1 MSDVYETPDRKPQ
14 PYRCRGCGSYF
25 SVRTG
30 TVMGN
35 SRLPL
40 LKWIFAM
47 YFLLANPKSI
57 SSIQLAERLG
67 VTQKTAWYLAH
78 RIREVWKED
87 EPEIF
92 EGPVEVDETYVGGLE
107 RNKHKGDKL
116 GIDRHW
122 EGKTPVIGMKD
133 RETGRISAVV
143 LDYAT
148 SYEATE
154 FISPRVGEGT
164 PVYTDDSS
172 IYRHIPNRSS
182 VAHSRGQYR
191 DGDCSTNGIESFW
204 SMVKRAHKGTFHSIS
219 PKHLQRYVDELA
231 VKQGAR
237 YQTLMRRMEDTAR
250 DMVGCSLPYD
260 QLIAD

>member
-1 MSDVYETPDRKPQ
+1 
-14 PYRCRGCGSYF
+14 
-25 SVRTG
+25 
-30 TVMGN
+30 MGN

-40 LKWIFAM
+40 LKWLYAM
-47 YFLLANPKSI
+47 YFILSSPKSI
-57 SSIQLAERLG
+57 SSIQLAEHLG

-87 EPEIF
+87 EPETF

-116 GIDRHW
+116 GVDRHW

-133 RETGRISAVV
+133 RETGRVSAVV

-154 FISPRVGEGT
+154 FISPRVDVGT

-172 IYRHIPNRSS
+172 IYRHISNRSS

-191 DGDCSTNGIESFW
+191 DGDCYTNGIESFW
-204 SMVKRAHKGTFHSIS
+204 SMLKRAHKGTFHSMS
-219 PKHLQRYVDELA
+219 YKHLQRYVDELA
-231 VKQGAR
+231 VKQGTR
-237 YQTLMRRMEDTAR
+237 HQSIMRRMEDTAK
-250 DMVGCSLPYD
+250 DMVGCHLPY
-260 QLIAD
+260 QTLIAD